1 MTYQEIVI
9 GMSKNINDSNY
20 AYNQLYAGITSDI
33 DSRLHGDHNV
43 SKEDD
48 WYSYALADSEE
59 IARQV
64 ESYFIGLGMD
74 GETDDDD
81 SSSKYV
87 YTFHK
92 TSTTN
97 PSIREYI

>member
-74 GETDDDD
+74 GKGGGGD
-81 SSSKYV
+81 SSTKYV
-87 YTFHK
+87 YVYHITP
-92 TSTTN
+92 STVQ
-97 PSIREYI
+97 